1 MLRERGMRS
10 EIHLPVVERLRVLN
24 YPLYPGSNKQGLDL
38 SFDSGVTVIAG
49 INGIGKTTL
58 LNLILR
64 MLVGPTNP
72 SKAAT
77 RDIGLVS
84 KRSLVTARKFGF
96 FQDRAGVNLGVNA
109 TSTLTFRVGGKQISV
124 TRRLSNL
131 EITKLV
137 ISGRAVATPDN
148 NVFLGQMAEL
158 SGLATAYDFHMVVRY
173 VQFFTE
179 ERLPLLWSPTAQL
192 ELFKMLFVD
201 EAIGRKLNKL
211 YSEIQGADTDY
222 RNRTYQYNQRK
233 ERYEEARTKYQSSD
247 LDLTK
252 IKAQLVKA
260 KAELEDANRDHR
272 VATEQVAELVKQQD
286 DVDRKIEALQV
297 TLDQEVNAFN
307 HQDAAYIAQA
317 LPTLDDKFQMLMQG
331 LGSNLGCFVCGKGG
345 KREVSAIS
353 KRLRDHHCFVCNASL
368 AHPMTSNVTP
378 ITAGALRK
386 IEEKIDKL
394 RAEIDAHQK
403 SQIQQDEYYTN
414 AVALI
419 RPVVARRHELMMRV
433 EQLEAQIPETTD
445 IAQAP
450 ILAELQAE
458 KLELDQLAQKRS
470 DLNAQYKRQI
480 DKLSSEMG
488 EIENELGSRLTKY
501 AEEFLHE
508 TVVVKFTRNHPF
520 KVATGAPQINL
531 PTFRIAMTS
540 STHLA
545 AHDRYTTT
553 SVSESQ
559 KEFLDLAFRMTL
571 LDMVADDGATMLVM
585 ETPEAS
591 LDSWFMSRA
600 AQMIRKFSPDGGQRM
615 LIATS
620 NVNGTTM
627 IPALL
632 GLTTKSGTV
641 RKLPKTQQRHL
652 IDLMALAEE
661 PGVLRDDDARKQLSD
676 ELRSYLGS

>member
-1 MLRERGMRS
+1 MRS

-24 YPLYPGSNKQGLDL
+24 YPLYPGPIKQGLDL
-38 SFDSGVTVIAG
+38 SFEKGVTVIAG

-58 LNLILR
+58 LNLLLR

-84 KRSLVTARKFGF
+84 KRSLVTARKFSF
-96 FQDRAGVNLGVNA
+96 FQDRAGVTLGINA
-109 TSTLTFRVGGKQISV
+109 TSTLTFRISGKQIV
-124 TRRLSNL
+124 ITRRLANL

-137 ISGRAVATPDN
+137 ISGRTVATPDN
-148 NVFLGQMAEL
+148 NAFLEQMAEI
-158 SGLATAYDFHMVVRY
+158 SGLTTAYDFHMVVRY

-201 EAIGRKLNKL
+201 ETISQKLNKL
-211 YSEIQGADTDY
+211 YSEIQGTDTDY

-233 ERYEEARTKYQSSD
+233 ERYEEALAKHQSSD
-247 LDLTK
+247 LDLV
-252 IKAQLVKA
+252 KAELATA
-260 KAELEDANRDHR
+260 KAELEKANRDHR
-272 VATEQVAELVKQQD
+272 IATERATELAKQRD
-286 DVDRKIEALQV
+286 DVDRKIETLQV
-297 TLDQEVNAFN
+297 ALDQEIHAF
-307 HQDAAYIAQA
+307 HQQDAAYIAQA

-345 KREVSAIS
+345 KREVATIS

-368 AHPMTSNVTP
+368 AHATTANVTS

-386 IEEKIDKL
+386 IEQKIDKL
-394 RAEIDAHQK
+394 RAEMDALQK
-403 SQIQQDEYYTN
+403 SQQQQDEGYAN
-414 AVALI
+414 VLALVRPAVAK
-419 RPVVARRHELMMRV
+419 RHELMIRV
-433 EQLEAQIPETTD
+433 EQLEAQIPQTTD
-445 IAQAP
+445 ATQAP
-450 ILAELQAE
+450 ILADLEAE

-470 DLNAQYKRQI
+470 DLNKQYKSQI

-488 EIENELGSRLTKY
+488 EIESELGGRLTKH

-508 TVVVKFTRNHPF
+508 KVVVKFTRNHPF
-520 KVATGAPQINL
+520 KVATGAPQVNL

-545 AHDRYTTT
+545 VHDRYTAT

-591 LDSWFMSRA
+591 LDSWFMARA
-600 AQMIRKFSPDGGQRM
+600 AQMIRRFSPDGGQRV

-620 NVNGTTM
+620 NINGTTM

-632 GLTTKSGTV
+632 GLTTKKGSV
-641 RKLPKTQQRHL
+641 RKLPKAQQSHL
-652 IDLMALAEE
+652 VDLMALAEE
-661 PGVLRDDDARKQLSD
+661 PGVLRDDDARQQLSD
-676 ELRSYLGS
+676 ELRNYVGS

>member
-1 MLRERGMRS
+1 MRS
-10 EIHLPVVERLRVLN
+10 ATHLPVVERLRVLN
-24 YPLYPGSNKQGLDL
+24 YPLYPGSTKQGLDL
-38 SFDSGVTVIAG
+38 SFDKGVTVIAG

-58 LNLILR
+58 LNLLLR

-77 RDIGLVS
+77 RDLGLVS
-84 KRSLVTARKFGF
+84 KRSLVTSRKFSF
-96 FQDRAGVNLGVNA
+96 FQDRVGVTLGANA
-109 TSTLTFRVGGKQISV
+109 TATLTFRIGGKQIAV
-124 TRRLSNL
+124 TRRLTSL
-131 EITKLV
+131 EITKLA
-137 ISGRAVATPDN
+137 ISGRTAPTPDN
-148 NVFLGQMAEL
+148 NAFLDQMAEL
-158 SGLATAYDFHMVVRY
+158 SGLTTAYDFHMVVRY

-201 EAIGRKLNKL
+201 ETIGRKLNKL
-211 YSEIQGADTDY
+211 YSEIQGTDTDY

-233 ERYEEARTKYQSSD
+233 EKYDEVRSKYQLSD
-247 LDLTK
+247 PDLAEV
-252 IKAQLVKA
+252 KAQLVLA
-260 KAELEDANRDHR
+260 KAELDGANRDYR
-272 VATEQVAELVKQQD
+272 VANERVAELVKQRD
-286 DVDRKIEALQV
+286 DTDRKIEALQV
-297 TLDQEVNAFN
+297 TLDEEIHAF
-307 HQDAAYIAQA
+307 HQQDAAYIAQA
-317 LPTLDDKFQMLMQG
+317 LPTLDDKFQLLMQG

-345 KREVSAIS
+345 KREVAAIS
-353 KRLRDHHCFVCNASL
+353 KRLRDHHCFVCNTSL
-368 AHPMTSNVTP
+368 AYPTTSNVTS

-386 IEEKIDKL
+386 IEQNIDKL
-394 RAEIDAHQK
+394 RAEMKAHQK
-403 SQIQQDEYYTN
+403 SQQQQDEGYAN
-414 AVALI
+414 ALALV
-419 RPVVARRHELMMRV
+419 RPAVARRHELMMRM

-445 IAQAP
+445 ATQAP
-450 ILAELQAE
+450 ILADLEAE

-470 DLNAQYKRQI
+470 DLNDQYKRQI
-480 DKLSSEMG
+480 DKLSSEMS

-508 TVVVKFTRNHPF
+508 KVVVKFTRNHPF

-545 AHDRYTTT
+545 AHDRYTAT

-591 LDSWFMSRA
+591 LDSWFMARA

-620 NVNGTTM
+620 NVNGTMM

-632 GLTTKSGTV
+632 GLTTKNGTV
-641 RKLPKTQQRHL
+641 RTLPKAQQSH
-652 IDLMALAEE
+652 IVDLMAMAEE
-661 PGVLRDDDARKQLSD
+661 PGVLRDDDARQLLSD